1 MEEII
6 VHIIKIIVPLSV
18 IANMFGLGLEVLWSE
33 VVSFKNRRLLIL
45 RSIAMV
51 VLLVPLAALG
61 IILLLK
67 PVPAVAVGL
76 AILQASPAAPIQLVR
91 VASKGGSVPYM
102 VTLHLCLALL
112 ALLTV
117 PATLYLFSLALGF
130 QIEAGVPAVAK
141 VVGMTILVPVGVGIL
156 LRSFSPRIADAIGPA
171 VTRVARIVLLIC
183 ILFVVAMTYRDLA
196 RMELWS
202 YFSMAMVVV
211 VSLGIGHLLGPR
223 DPKERTTLAM
233 ECAARGFGLALTIAM
248 LHFNLH
254 QIMPVLA
261 PYAVVFTLISEIYLR
276 VRKRSLLHSSPRIP
290 STPHAPHA

>member
-6 VHIIKIIVPLSV
+6 LRIIKISLPLSV
-18 IANMFGLGLEVLWSE
+18 IANMFGLGLKVYWGEVAA
-33 VVSFKNRRLLIL
+33 FRDRRLLIL
-45 RSIAMV
+45 RSIATV
-51 VLLVPLAALG
+51 ILLVPLAALG

-67 PVPAVAVGL
+67 PIPAVAVGL
-76 AILQASPAAPIQLVR
+76 AIILASPAAPLQLVR
-91 VASKGGSVPYM
+91 VASKGGSLPFM

-141 VVGMTILVPVGVGIL
+141 VVGMTVLVPVGIGIL
-156 LRSFSPRIADAIGPA
+156 LRSFSPRIGDAIGPA
-171 VTRVARIVLLIC
+171 VSKVGKIVLLISG
-183 ILFVVAMTYRDLA
+183 LFVLAMTYRDLA

-202 YFSMAMVVV
+202 YFSMAAVVV

-233 ECAARGFGLALTIAM
+233 ECASRGLGLAFTIAM
-248 LHFNLH
+248 LHFSLH
-254 QIMPVLA
+254 QIMPVLV
-261 PYAVVFTLISEIYLR
+261 PYVVVFTVISAIYLR
-276 VRKRSLLHSSPRIP
+276 VRERSLLHSSPHVP
-290 STPHAPHA
+290 TTPHAPHA